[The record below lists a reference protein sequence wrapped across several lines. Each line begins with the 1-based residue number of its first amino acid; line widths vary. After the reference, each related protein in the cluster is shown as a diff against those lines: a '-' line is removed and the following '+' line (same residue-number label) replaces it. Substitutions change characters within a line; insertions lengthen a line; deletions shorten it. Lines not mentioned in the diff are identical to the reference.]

1 MHLTVTRAETAR
13 APAGDVGVP
22 QGASHLE
29 ECRVAGYP
37 AVRLVL
43 RREAPCE
50 PIVRPANF
58 PA

>member
-1 MHLTVTRAETAR
+1 MQENPPVNSRI
-13 APAGDVGVP
+13 P

-43 RREAPCE
+43 RREVIMQENPPVIAH
-50 PIVRPANF
+50 
-58 PA
+58 